1 MNRQSNNMKA
11 NKYLVDFDTQLSS
24 DKQTLLLLRNNEV
37 FEVKEGS
44 EANRFFKL
52 LHKIEEL
59 KSFGFA
65 YCFLEYDGIID
76 EWYQL
81 NLVEPSERCEGVTL
95 MYYPDRDLFEIDENG
110 VQFTEM
116 VKVESMIKAFK
127 V

>member
-1 MNRQSNNMKA
+1 MNA
-11 NKYLVDFDTQLSS
+11 NKYLVDFDTQLSA

-65 YCFLEYDGIID
+65 YCFLEYDGMLD
-76 EWYQL
+76 EWYEKI
-81 NLVEPSERCEGVTL
+81 LVEPSEQFEGVTL
-95 MYYPDRDLFEIDENG
+95 MYYPESDSFEVPEQQMI
-110 VQFTEM
+110 FTEM
-116 VKVESMIKAFK
+116 IKAEKMIKAYA